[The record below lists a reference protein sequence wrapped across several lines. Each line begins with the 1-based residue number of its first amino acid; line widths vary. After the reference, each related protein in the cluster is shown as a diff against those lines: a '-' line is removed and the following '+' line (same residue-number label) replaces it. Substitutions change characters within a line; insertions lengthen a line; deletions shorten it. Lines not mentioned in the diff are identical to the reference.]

1 MCVRGE
7 IATGEESVGALK
19 ELIIDPMEKTRERG
33 KKEKNS
39 DEFYRENR
47 RDRIKRVLSVPPH
60 PFAQLKDY
68 ALP

>member
-33 KKEKNS
+33 GAGKKKRIPTNS
-39 DEFYRENR
+39 IG
-47 RDRIKRVLSVPPH
+47 RIGRTG
-60 PFAQLKDY
+60 
-68 ALP
+68 